1 MMTPSRKPKER
12 VVRMRIMIFS
22 RIQKNHDDLLQAIRE
37 LPENRDGKLECFS
50 RSDYDDVRRDLV
62 KEPWDMV
69 IVAEPGA
76 YGMEVCIGIRKSSSK
91 VALVWFTDDAAFAA
105 QSYRLNC
112 TYFSQLPV
120 SRRTVEKAFA
130 RMAEQQEMNCWKA

>member
-1 MMTPSRKPKER
+1 
-12 VVRMRIMIFS
+12 MIFS
-22 RIQKNHDDLLQAIRE
+22 RNQKNHDDLLQTIRN
-37 LPENRDGKLECFS
+37 LPVNRNGALECFS
-50 RSDYDDVRRDLV
+50 RYDYDDVRRDLV
-62 KEPWDMV
+62 KESWDMV

-76 YGMEVCIGIRKSSSK
+76 YGMEVCIGTRKTSHE

-120 SRRTVEKAFA
+120 SQRNVENAFA
-130 RMAEQQEMNCWKA
+130 RMAEQQAMRRWQV